1 MIISCVKWGNKFSHE
16 HVNRLYTMVAKN
28 ISIPFTFVC
37 HTENPENIHKDI
49 QIKPLDTSLGL
60 EKWWW
65 KLTLFNQEPGEHI
78 FFDLDVVIQNNLQP
92 IIDSIRPNKL
102 CMIKALWKTYE
113 LKGNDMDHNS
123 SVMAWGGDLSHIW
136 DKFEDDVEHYTWA
149 YNGIDGFLYHEI
161 KDINTFPEK
170 LIYSR
175 LFGIDKDNC
184 YSYGDFKGYYGMPD
198 YTVCIFNGWRRDKK
212 DGKYLLDDYGYKG
225 MEHYWNGKNNFTGI
239 DTRVWEALWE
249 CEYSGGDTKHFLDSM
264 SPNQVASK
272 EWLIENVKEHHQLS
286 IKKVQLWGGWFA
298 HPIASMLV
306 NDLSSVNRITN
317 LDIDENAL
325 HYCRLLNSHLKYL
338 HVLDTHCADV
348 LNKHK
353 TDIDTDL
360 VINTSSEH
368 MPPLY
373 TILAKKEYKNTC
385 LFAVQSNN
393 MFHVP
398 DHINCVNS
406 EDELVENTG
415 LKEILYKGSLDMPNG
430 YKRFMVI
437 GYA

>member
-1 MIISCVKWGNKFSHE
+1 MIISCVKWGDKFSYK
-16 HVNRLYTMVAKN
+16 HVNRLYRMVSKN
-28 ISIPFTFVC
+28 INIPFTFVC
-37 HTENPENIHKDI
+37 HTENSDNIHEDI
-49 QIKPLDTSLGL
+49 QIKPLDVSLGL
-60 EKWWW
+60 ETWWW
-65 KLTLFNQEPGEHI
+65 KLTLFDQEAGQHM

-92 IIDSIRPNKL
+92 IIDSIRPGKL
-102 CMIKALWKTYE
+102 CMVKAFWKDYE
-113 LKGNDMDHNS
+113 LKGNDMDYNS
-123 SVMAWGGDLSHIW
+123 SVMAWSGDLSHIW
-136 DKFEDDVEHYTWA
+136 NKFKEDIDHYTWA

-175 LFGIDKDNC
+175 LFGVDKDNC
-184 YSYGDFKGYYGMPD
+184 YTYGDIKGYYSMPN
-198 YTVCIFNGWRRDKK
+198 YTVCIFNGWRRDKNN
-212 DGKYLLDDYGYKG
+212 GEYLLDDYGYQG
-225 MEHYWNGKNNFTGI
+225 MEHYWNKNKNTTGI
-239 DTRVWEALWE
+239 SKKVWEALWE
-249 CEYSGGDTKHFLDSM
+249 CELSNGDTKHFLDSM

-272 EWLIENVKEHHQLS
+272 EWLTNEV
-286 IKKVQLWGGWFA
+286 IKIGIKLKNFQLWGGWFA
-298 HPIASMLV
+298 HPI
-306 NDLSSVNRITN
+306 SSLLISSFPVERITN
-317 LDIDENAL
+317 IDLDKNAL
-325 HYCRLLNSHLKYL
+325 SVCRKLNSREL
-338 HVLDTHCADV
+338 VDTHCQ
-348 LNKHK
+348 
-353 TDIDTDL
+353 DIREYHLSDIETDL

-368 MPPLY
+368 MPPLH
-373 TILAKKEYKNTC
+373 TILAKKEYKPKC

>member
-16 HVNRLYTMVAKN
+16 HVNRLYTMVSNN
-28 ISIPFTFVC
+28 IDIPFTFVC
-37 HTENPENIHKDI
+37 HTENPDNIHEDI

-60 EKWWW
+60 ENWWW
-65 KLTLFNQEPGEHI
+65 KLTLFNQEPGQHM

-102 CMIKALWKTYE
+102 CMIKAFWKDYE
-113 LKGNDMDHNS
+113 IKGNDMDHNS
-123 SVMAWGGDLSHIW
+123 SVMAWSGDLSHIW
-136 DKFEDDVEHYTWA
+136 NKFKEDIDHYTWA

-175 LFGIDKDNC
+175 LFGVDKDNC
-184 YSYGDFKGYYGMPD
+184 YTYGDFKGYYGMPN

-212 DGKYLLDDYGYKG
+212 HGKYLLDNYGYRG
-225 MEHYWNGKNNFTGI
+225 MEHYWNGKDNFTGI
-239 DTRVWEALWE
+239 EPRVWEALWE
-249 CEYSGGDTKHFLDSM
+249 CDYSGGDVKHFLDSM
-264 SPNQVASK
+264 SPSQVASK
-272 EWLIENVKEHHQLS
+272 QWLVDNINVGG
-286 IKKVQLWGGWFA
+286 IDVVQLWGGWFA
-298 HPIASMLV
+298 HPLSTMLV
-306 NDLSSVNRITN
+306 DKLSVTRITN
-317 LDIDENAL
+317 LDIDRNAL
-325 HYCRLLNSHLKYL
+325 HFCRVLNRHLDVIDNQCSD
-338 HVLDTHCADV
+338 VLD
-348 LNKHK
+348 KHK
-353 TDIDTDL
+353 SDAGTDL

-368 MPPLY
+368 MPPLH
-373 TILAKKEYKNTC
+373 TILAKKEYKDNC

-406 EDELVENTG
+406 EDDLVENTG